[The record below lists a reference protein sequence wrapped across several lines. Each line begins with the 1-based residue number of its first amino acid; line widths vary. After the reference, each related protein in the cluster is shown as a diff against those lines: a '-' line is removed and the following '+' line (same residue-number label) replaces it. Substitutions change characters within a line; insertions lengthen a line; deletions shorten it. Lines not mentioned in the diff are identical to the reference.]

1 MENFAEIRKE
11 DFYYVDKTKFIE
23 ELLVKWGEAN
33 IFTRPR
39 RFGKSL
45 NMSMLR
51 NFFEIGND
59 PSLFDGKPE
68 AVEQLFTAYMK
79 KTISVRDTSVRKS
92 AKENFYHGILLGILG
107 FKDGWMV
114 TSNKEAG
121 DGFSDITV
129 RIDDSEI
136 GIVIEIKYAED
147 GNMEAECRKALEQMQ
162 KKHYTEVFDDTDVH
176 HILRYGIA
184 CNRKNCRVLLTK
196 SEC

>member
-1 MENFAEIRKE
+1 M
-11 DFYYVDKTKFIE
+11 
-23 ELLVKWGEAN
+23 
-33 IFTRPR
+33 
-39 RFGKSL
+39 
-45 NMSMLR
+45 
-51 NFFEIGND
+51 
-59 PSLFDGKPE
+59 
-68 AVEQLFTAYMK
+68 EQLFTAYMK

-107 FKDGWMV
+107 FKDGCMV

-162 KKHYTEVFDDTDVH
+162 KKRYTEVFDDTDVQ
-176 HILRYGIA
+176 HILQYGIA
-184 CNRKNCRVLLTK
+184 CNRKNCRVLLARM
-196 SEC
+196 EC

>member
-1 MENFAEIRKE
+1 M
-11 DFYYVDKTKFIE
+11 
-23 ELLVKWGEAN
+23 
-33 IFTRPR
+33 
-39 RFGKSL
+39 
-45 NMSMLR
+45 
-51 NFFEIGND
+51 
-59 PSLFDGKPE
+59 
-68 AVEQLFTAYMK
+68 EQLFTAYMK

-162 KKHYTEVFDDTDVH
+162 KKRYTEVFDDTDVQ
-176 HILRYGIA
+176 HILQYGIA
-184 CNRKNCRVLLTK
+184 CNRKNCRVLLARM
-196 SEC
+196 EC